1 MSQLEDHLNTKK
13 SVHIAFPVTVHRL
26 FKARLAE
33 NGLSMQEFFIEVASQ
48 CVEKEPAVNE
58 IVKALKERKI
68 NGIKSRRRIVAEQDE
83 LYDILESDDVF

>member
-48 CVEKEPAVNE
+48 CVEKEPAINE
-58 IVKALKERKI
+58 IVKALKSRKI
-68 NGIKSRRRIVAEQDE
+68 NGVKNRRRISAEQDE

>member
-68 NGIKSRRRIVAEQDE
+68 NGIKSRRRITAEQDE
-83 LYDILESDDVF
+83 LYDILERDDVF